1 VAFVSRIARGIGCAV
16 ALASTIALAQPSDV
30 LTQLGIPAEMA
41 KEAVGIVLNNGI
53 FNPGLP
59 ARAFKLMSPE
69 MRGTAAAAGIAW
81 LRTYTSS
88 EEFKQTYAK
97 LRDRRRPATPAFDGT
112 PEDELRK
119 QADEQKQQAEE
130 SKKAI
135 ANLPPEQRAQ
145 LEEALA
151 QAQALAAQ
159 QDTPEMRKARLEA
172 IKTSRAERAKDYEQ
186 QLAIWKD
193 EYPENPSVGIAKR
206 LREFLQTCGDVDF
219 AAKTT
224 MKNGKMVF
232 DREEYQSKSSQW
244 KMCYRAGPEATG
256 AALTAVRVWLKDL
269 GG

>member
-1 VAFVSRIARGIGCAV
+1 M
-16 ALASTIALAQPSDV
+16 ALAPALALAQSPDV

-59 ARAFKLMSPE
+59 AKAFKLMSPE
-69 MRGTAAAAGIAW
+69 MRGTAASAGIAW

-88 EEFKQTYAK
+88 DEFKQAYAK
-97 LRDRRRPATPAFDGT
+97 LRDRRKPAAPVFDGT
-112 PEDELRK
+112 PEEELKK
-119 QADEQKQQAEE
+119 QADDQKQQAEE

-159 QDTPEMRKARLEA
+159 QDTPEMRKTRLDA
-172 IKTSRAERAKDYEQ
+172 IKTSRAERTKDYEQ

-193 EYPENPSVGIAKR
+193 EYPDNPSVTVKKR
-206 LREFLQTCGDVDF
+206 LREFLQSCGDVDF
-219 AAKTT
+219 SAKTT
-224 MKNGKMVF
+224 MTNGKLVF

-256 AALTAVRVWLKDL
+256 AAVTAVRAWLKDL